1 MANNL
6 IIYYSRRGENYFGG
20 SIRSINKGNT
30 EYCVEYIQNAVGAV
44 KAEADIIT
52 EGKTTW
58 NVPARRRTRPA
69 AASVRS

>member
-30 EYCVEYIQNAVGAV
+30 E
-44 KAEADIIT
+44 
-52 EGKTTW
+52 
-58 NVPARRRTRPA
+58 
-69 AASVRS
+69 